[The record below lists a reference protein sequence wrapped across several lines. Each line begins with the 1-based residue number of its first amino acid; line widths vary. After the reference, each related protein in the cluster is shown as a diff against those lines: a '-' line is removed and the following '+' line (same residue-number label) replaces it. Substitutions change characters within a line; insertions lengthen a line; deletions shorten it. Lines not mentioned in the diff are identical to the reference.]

1 MSEKVGSWGGVKA
14 GMTPEQG
21 LRAATGNGAALLGQE
36 GSLGALRAG

>member
-1 MSEKVGSWGGVKA
+1 
-14 GMTPEQG
+14 MTPEQG